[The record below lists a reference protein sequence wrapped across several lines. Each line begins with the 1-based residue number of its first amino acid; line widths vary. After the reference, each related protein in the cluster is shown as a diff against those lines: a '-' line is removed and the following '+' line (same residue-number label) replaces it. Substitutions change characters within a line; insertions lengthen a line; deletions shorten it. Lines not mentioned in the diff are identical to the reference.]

1 MRVRDHRGNAHMV
14 QGERDMS
21 EVSER
26 RMRPRWVGLGM
37 AGMLPSGC
45 AGTASDLEDL
55 LSIARSA
62 CTALGLDAVWA
73 DRRLVADGRPR
84 VVNNLRIASGIQ
96 GRRVPEQA
104 LCHSC
109 AR

>member
-1 MRVRDHRGNAHMV
+1 MV

-21 EVSER
+21 EVPER

-37 AGMLPSGC
+37 AGMLPSG
-45 AGTASDLEDL
+45 ARGLRATLRTS
-55 LSIARSA
+55 SSARSA
-62 CTALGLDAVWA
+62 CIALGLDAVWA

-84 VVNNLRIASGIQ
+84 VVNNLRVATGIQ

-104 LCHSC
+104 LRHSC